1 MVDNSNFLF
10 IKISIIE
17 ICIILTIVSCIIS
30 SIVLPL
36 TLYALVL
43 VKSLERQTHTVQ
55 FMPTSDALDS
65 DFSNQE
71 VLEEINKDNKE
82 ENEDIYRM
90 V

>member
-1 MVDNSNFLF
+1 MN
-10 IKISIIE
+10 IIE

-71 VLEEINKDNKE
+71 VMEGMNTENKE
-82 ENEDIYRM
+82 DNEEIYRM

>member
-1 MVDNSNFLF
+1 MN
-10 IKISIIE
+10 IIE

-55 FMPTSDALDS
+55 FMPTENALDPE
-65 DFSNQE
+65 FSNQE
-71 VLEEINKDNKE
+71 VLEGMNTENKE
-82 ENEDIYRM
+82 DNEEIYRM

>member
-1 MVDNSNFLF
+1 MN
-10 IKISIIE
+10 IIE

-36 TLYALVL
+36 TLYALIL

-55 FMPTSDALDS
+55 FMPTEDALDPA
-65 DFSNQE
+65 FSNQE
-71 VLEEINKDNKE
+71 VLNDINKDNKE
-82 ENEDIYRM
+82 DNEEMYRM

>member
-1 MVDNSNFLF
+1 MN
-10 IKISIIE
+10 IIE

-30 SIVLPL
+30 AIVLPL

-55 FMPTSDALDS
+55 FMPTEDALDPE
-65 DFSNQE
+65 FSNQE
-71 VLEEINKDNKE
+71 VLDGMNTENKKD
-82 ENEDIYRM
+82 NEDIYRM

>member
-1 MVDNSNFLF
+1 MN
-10 IKISIIE
+10 IIE

-36 TLYALVL
+36 TLYALIL

-55 FMPTSDALDS
+55 FMPTEDALDPNFS
-65 DFSNQE
+65 DQKAF
-71 VLEEINKDNKE
+71 EEINKDNKE
-82 ENEDIYRM
+82 DNEDIYRM

>member
-1 MVDNSNFLF
+1 MN
-10 IKISIIE
+10 IIE

-36 TLYALVL
+36 TLYALIL

-55 FMPTSDALDS
+55 FMPTEDALDPT
-65 DFSNQE
+65 FSNQKAF
-71 VLEEINKDNKE
+71 EEINKDNKE
-82 ENEDIYRM
+82 DNEEIYRM

>member
-1 MVDNSNFLF
+1 MN
-10 IKISIIE
+10 IIE

-71 VLEEINKDNKE
+71 VLEGMNTENKE
-82 ENEDIYRM
+82 DNEEIYRM

>member
-1 MVDNSNFLF
+1 MN
-10 IKISIIE
+10 IIE
-17 ICIILTIVSCIIS
+17 ICLILTIVSCIVS
-30 SIVLPL
+30 VIVLPL

-71 VLEEINKDNKE
+71 VLEGMNTENKE
-82 ENEDIYRM
+82 DNEEIYRM

>member
-1 MVDNSNFLF
+1 MN
-10 IKISIIE
+10 IIE

-55 FMPTSDALDS
+55 FMPTEDAIDPA
-65 DFSNQE
+65 FSNQE
-71 VLEEINKDNKE
+71 VLNGMNTENKE
-82 ENEDIYRM
+82 DNEEIYRM

>member
-1 MVDNSNFLF
+1 MN
-10 IKISIIE
+10 IIE

-30 SIVLPL
+30 AIVLPL

-55 FMPTSDALDS
+55 FMPTEDALDPE
-65 DFSNQE
+65 FSNQE
-71 VLEEINKDNKE
+71 VLEGMNTENKE
-82 ENEDIYRM
+82 DNEDIYRM